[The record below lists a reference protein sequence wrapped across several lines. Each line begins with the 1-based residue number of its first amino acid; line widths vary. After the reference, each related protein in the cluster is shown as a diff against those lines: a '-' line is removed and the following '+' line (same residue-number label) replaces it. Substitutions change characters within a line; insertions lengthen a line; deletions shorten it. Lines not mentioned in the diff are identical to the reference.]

1 MATSSQVLKE
11 LMSLKKAYRTQNF
24 SYTKEQV
31 DRYNELLKLRRGYV
45 NQWRNDERKGGSK
58 S

>member
-24 SYTKEQV
+24 SYTKERV

-45 NQWRNDERKGGSK
+45 NQWRNAERKGGSK

>member
-1 MATSSQVLKE
+1 MTTSSQVLKE

-45 NQWRNDERKGGSK
+45 NQWRNDERQGGSK

>member
-45 NQWRNDERKGGSK
+45 NQWRNAERKGGAK

>member
-1 MATSSQVLKE
+1 MTTSSQVLKE